1 MARVPANLSRRD
13 GQKKPTIRNEHASA
27 PKESNMANIMGGLA
41 SGFGFGTGMEV
52 AKEMSHSIFGK
63 PKVEQKD
70 KSCQMLSEM
79 LVRCQDEFSDCKSL
93 VHLFTEHCQYKKN

>member
-13 GQKKPTIRNEHASA
+13 GQKKPTIRNE
-27 PKESNMANIMGGLA
+27 PKESNTANIIGGLA
-41 SGFGFGTGMEV
+41 SGFGFGTGIEV
-52 AKEMSHSIFGK
+52 AKEMSQSIFGK

-70 KSCQMLSEM
+70 NSCQMLSEM